1 MTGSWTNSASA
12 EDLLVELRRDG
23 TVALHR
29 QIEAAIRDRIRSG
42 GLPLGASLPP
52 TRVLAADLGVA
63 RGVVVEAYQQLTA
76 EGYLSSRPGGYTR
89 VAAGRPAATPVAPA
103 PDQATVQVD
112 FGYGRA
118 DVSTFPRAAWLRSI
132 RRAMTDTP
140 NARFG
145 YLDGRGVPEVHQALA
160 DYLNRV
166 RGTAAAP
173 ANVVMCNGY
182 AQGIALIIEVLA
194 RAGARRIAV
203 EDPSANDD
211 ARPLAEAAGLAVV
224 GVPVDHDGVRVQALD
239 RIDADAIVLTP
250 SHQWPT
256 GAVLPAESRTAV
268 LRWAEDRRAIV
279 IEDDYDAEYRYDRAP
294 IGAMQGLAPDRVVY
308 CGTASKTLAPGL
320 RLGWMVVPPH
330 LVDAVAAARIAADR
344 GAPVIDQLTFA
355 DFLTHGE
362 FDRHLRRMRP
372 VYRRRRDALL
382 AALAE
387 RLPSLEPTGVA
398 AGLHLVA
405 WLPPDLDEDA
415 VVAAAA
421 RHAVRLHGLS
431 PYRIA
436 AGGRGGLI
444 FGYGTLDERSI
455 TDGVALLATALDDLR
470 GPDAGTRA
478 EPSRSEP

>member
-211 ARPLAEAAGLAVV
+211 ARPLAEAAGLAC
-224 GVPVDHDGVRVQALD
+224 PKRNQ
-239 RIDADAIVLTP
+239 
-250 SHQWPT
+250 
-256 GAVLPAESRTAV
+256 PANFV
-268 LRWAEDRRAIV
+268 
-279 IEDDYDAEYRYDRAP
+279 
-294 IGAMQGLAPDRVVY
+294 
-308 CGTASKTLAPGL
+308 
-320 RLGWMVVPPH
+320 H
-330 LVDAVAAARIAADR
+330 LSWR
-344 GAPVIDQLTFA
+344 
-355 DFLTHGE
+355 
-362 FDRHLRRMRP
+362 
-372 VYRRRRDALL
+372 
-382 AALAE
+382 
-387 RLPSLEPTGVA
+387 
-398 AGLHLVA
+398 
-405 WLPPDLDEDA
+405 
-415 VVAAAA
+415 
-421 RHAVRLHGLS
+421 
-431 PYRIA
+431 
-436 AGGRGGLI
+436 
-444 FGYGTLDERSI
+444 
-455 TDGVALLATALDDLR
+455 
-470 GPDAGTRA
+470 
-478 EPSRSEP
+478 